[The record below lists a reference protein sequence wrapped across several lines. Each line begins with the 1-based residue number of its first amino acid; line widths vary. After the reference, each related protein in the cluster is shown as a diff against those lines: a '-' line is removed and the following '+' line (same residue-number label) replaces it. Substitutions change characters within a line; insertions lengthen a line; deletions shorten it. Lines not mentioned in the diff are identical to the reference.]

1 MRQTRQAI
9 RRARRARP
17 EARIFVGPVIASIH
31 EKRAQRRAE
40 IMAASDFEREPT
52 LGRQRARRRGD
63 NQGARNHGPR
73 NLGSAQALSG
83 HG

>member
-40 IMAASDFEREPT
+40 IMAASDLEREQT
-52 LGRQRARRRGD
+52 LAAGSKRD
-63 NQGARNHGPR
+63 GAAGTKAHGTM
-73 NLGSAQALSG
+73 A
-83 HG
+83 HGTLAAPKP